1 MTNRTV
7 MLDLL
12 AAPQWQTLGE
22 RYDPQESNRG
32 APGLV
37 ERLRAYRGQ
46 LSAERF
52 VLPIAGI
59 QGSGK
64 STLLNALAFDEPVL
78 PIDADETTCVPVEIA
93 WAAEQSPHAQ
103 VHFADGRVET
113 LPCTEDAL
121 RAVVHNEHNPGNA
134 KQVTRVVLT
143 SNRELFRHGLVLVDL
158 PGVGSLTQANRETT
172 QRYLA
177 EAVGV
182 IFMLRTVPPLTRSE
196 AVFVRLQW
204 ASLRTAI
211 FVQNRWNDESN
222 DEAQAGREHN
232 AKVLRQIAEQAG
244 IPFDEPPAIHV
255 VNGFDALRG
264 ALSRNDGLV
273 ESSGLAALG
282 AELGRFGTEWAV
294 RVADVVATALGADL
308 DRMAAVVGGRLAETK
323 LDRSAHA
330 ARMADDARLHMERLQ
345 ALDERGVRMRDDAD
359 AFRRAVRQQLRAWAN
374 EKGAELRNRMRT
386 KMRAGIV
393 DGPRLSR
400 ALRDEQSDATDDIF
414 NQVQEDALAMQ
425 ERLRMDLDG
434 LDAWSADMP
443 DITFTVDKAEGT
455 RFENLAARAGAAA
468 GGVWAA
474 VEAGALVGIMGGGP
488 IGALIGGAV
497 GGLVGAMAGQWL
509 GGKAKE
515 GVTVL
520 RARAVEPEVF
530 AAIDR
535 YVSETAAA
543 LNRIADEFVDH
554 LDAVLEHWRAAKSA
568 AFEEERQSSL
578 SMMNLSADEKARAA
592 DGLTADLDAIDALRG
607 KLTEARA

>member
-1 MTNRTV
+1 MTNRKA
-7 MLDLL
+7 MLELL
-12 AAPQWQTLGE
+12 DDSRWEALGE
-22 RYDPQESNRG
+22 RHDPREPAG
-32 APGLV
+32 EAPGLV
-37 ERLRAYRGQ
+37 ERLHAYRGQ

-93 WAAEQSPHAQ
+93 WAAGQSPHAR
-103 VHFADGRVET
+103 VYFADGRIET
-113 LPCTEDAL
+113 LSCTEDAL
-121 RAVVHNEHNPGNA
+121 RSVVHNEQNPGNV
-134 KQVTRVVLT
+134 KQVTRVALT

-158 PGVGSLTQANRETT
+158 PGVGSLTQANRDTT

-196 AVFVRLQW
+196 AIFVRLQW

-211 FVQNRWNDESN
+211 FVQNRWNDESD
-222 DEAQAGREHN
+222 DEALAGREHN
-232 AKVLRQIAEQAG
+232 AKVLGQIAGQAG

-264 ALSRNDGLV
+264 TLCRDAGLV
-273 ESSGLAALG
+273 ESSGLAALDG
-282 AELGRFGTEWAV
+282 ELGRFGAGWAA
-294 RVADVVATALGADL
+294 RVADTVATALAAD
-308 DRMAAVVGGRLAETK
+308 AERLAAAIGDRLEETK

-330 ARMADDARLHMERLQ
+330 ARMAEDARLHVERLQ
-345 ALDERGVRMRDDAD
+345 ALDERATRMRDDAD

-374 EKGAELRNRMRT
+374 DKGAELRNRMRT

-400 ALRDEQSDATDDIF
+400 ALKDEQSDATDDIF
-414 NQVQEDALAMQ
+414 NQVQEDALEMQ

-443 DITFTVDKAEGT
+443 DITFTVDKAEAK

-474 VEAGALVGIMGGGP
+474 VEAGALVGSLGGGP
-488 IGALIGGAV
+488 VGAVIGGAV
-497 GGLVGAMAGQWL
+497 GGLLGAMAGQWL
-509 GGKAKE
+509 GGKARE
-515 GVTVL
+515 GVTEL

-535 YVSETAAA
+535 YVSETANA
-543 LNRIADEFVDH
+543 LNRIVDEFVEH
-554 LDAVLEHWRAAKSA
+554 LDVLLERWRAAKSA
-568 AFEEERQSSL
+568 AFEQERECSL
-578 SMMNLSADEKARAA
+578 SMMNMSADEKGRAA
-592 DGLTADLDAIDALRG
+592 DMLAADLDAVAVLRG
-607 KLTEARA
+607 KLAEVRA

>member
-177 EAVGV
+177 DAVGV

-196 AVFVRLQW
+196 AIFVRLQW

-232 AKVLRQIAEQAG
+232 VKVLRQIAEQAG

-282 AELGRFGTEWAV
+282 AELGRFGAEWAV

-308 DRMAAVVGGRLAETK
+308 DRMAAAVGGRLAETK

-497 GGLVGAMAGQWL
+497 GGLLGAMAGQWL

-515 GVTVL
+515 GVTEL

>member
-1 MTNRTV
+1 MTNRTA
-7 MLDLL
+7 MFDLL
-12 AAPQWQTLGE
+12 GAPQWPTLGE
-22 RYDPQESNRG
+22 RYDPQEPDD
-32 APGLV
+32 AQPGLV

-64 STLLNALAFDEPVL
+64 STLLNALAFDAPVL

-103 VHFADGRVET
+103 VHFADGRVDT

-121 RAVVHNEHNPGNA
+121 RSVVHNEQNPGNV

-143 SNRELFRHGLVLVDL
+143 SNRALFRHGLVLVDL
-158 PGVGSLTQANRETT
+158 PGVGSLTQANRDTT

-211 FVQNRWNDESN
+211 FVQNRWNDESD

-232 AKVLRQIAEQAG
+232 EKVLRQIAEQAG
-244 IPFDEPPAIHV
+244 IPFDAPPAIHV

-264 ALSRNDGLV
+264 ALSRNAGLV
-273 ESSGLAALG
+273 DASGLAALD
-282 AELGRFGTEWAV
+282 AELGRFGSDWAG
-294 RVADVVATALGADL
+294 RVADAVATALDADL
-308 DRMAAVVGGRLAETK
+308 ARVAAVIDGRLEETR

-330 ARMADDARLHMERLQ
+330 ARMADDARLHIERLQ
-345 ALDERGVRMRDDAD
+345 ALDERGARMRDDAD
-359 AFRRAVRQQLRAWAN
+359 AFRRTVRQQLRTWADD
-374 EKGAELRNRMRT
+374 KGAELRNRMRT

-400 ALRDEQSDATDDIF
+400 ALRDEQSEATDDIF

-434 LDAWSADMP
+434 LDAWSADLP
-443 DITFTVDKAEGT
+443 NITFTVDKAEAM
-455 RFENLAARAGAAA
+455 RFENLIARAGAAA

-474 VEAGALVGIMGGGP
+474 VEAGALVGGLGGGP
-488 IGALIGGAV
+488 IGALVGGAV
-497 GGLVGAMAGQWL
+497 GGLLGAMAGQWL

-515 GVTVL
+515 GVTEL

-535 YVSETAAA
+535 YVAETAAA
-543 LNRIADEFVDH
+543 LNGIADTFVDH

-568 AFEEERQSSL
+568 AFEQERQGSL
-578 SMMNLSADEKARAA
+578 SMMNMSADEKARAA
-592 DGLTADLDAIDALRG
+592 DVLSADREAVDTLRG
-607 KLTEARA
+607 KLKEARA